1 MTIAE
6 RRMERMLGSV
16 AHVFDWFRDGPF
28 ERHRADPGIA
38 DFTFG
43 NPQELPLP
51 GLVDA
56 LQRHA
61 VPQDKD
67 WFAYKFSEPEPRRVV
82 AESLRR
88 RTGIAFRPED
98 IALTAGA
105 FGALGVTIRA
115 LCDVDDEVIF
125 LSPPWFFYEL
135 MIVSSGATP
144 VRVRLAGTGLR
155 PRPRRD
161 RRGHHAAH
169 PGDHRQQPQQPDGP
183 DLPRTRAG
191 RARPGPGGSL
201 GASRPAD
208 RAHLGR
214 GLQPDRL
221 RRHRVPQPG
230 ARLRRHDD
238 DLHLR
243 QDAAGARPADRLR
256 GDVAGLPRPRVDGLP
271 DHGPAAG
278 RGLGLPERPPAARR
292 SPTSRTL
299 SIDIGALQARRD
311 RMVPA
316 LTEMGYEV
324 TRPEGTFYA
333 MVRSPDPDDVAFT
346 ARLAELGALVLPG
359 VDRRVARL
367 VPPLAHGQRRDG
379 RTRPRGVPARPRLR
393 YWAYGQVHPQQAGG
407 RQHQAAH
414 RGPPV
419 RARQRLGRGP
429 AERRGRERA
438 TSPSTPGTSTR
449 RGISA

>member
-67 WFAYKFSEPEPRRVV
+67 WFAYKFSEPEPRQVV
-82 AESLRR
+82 ADSLRR

-135 MIVSSGATP
+135 MIVV
-144 VRVRLAGTGLR
+144 VRGHAGPRPAPGTGLR

-169 PGDHRQQPQQPDGP
+169 PGHHRQQPQQPDRP
-183 DLPRTRAG
+183 DLPRPASLAASAGSSRASERHG
-191 RARPGPGGSL
+191 RPI
-201 GASRPAD
+201 
-208 RAHLGR
+208 AHLGR

-230 ARLRRHDD
+230 PRLRPHDD

-243 QDAAGARPADRLR
+243 QDTAGARPADRLR
-256 GDVAGLPRPRVDGLP
+256 GDVAGFPRPRVDGLP
-271 DHGPAAG
+271 DHGPAAR
-278 RGLGLPERPPAARR
+278 RGLGLPERPPAARHRR
-292 SPTSRTL
+292 SRGPLRRHR
-299 SIDIGALQARRD
+299 GAPGAAR
-311 RMVPA
+311 
-316 LTEMGYEV
+316 
-324 TRPEGTFYA
+324 
-333 MVRSPDPDDVAFT
+333 PDGP
-346 ARLAELGALVLPG
+346 GA
-359 VDRRVARL
+359 
-367 VPPLAHGQRRDG
+367 DG
-379 RTRPRGVPARPRLR
+379 RWATR
-393 YWAYGQVHPQQAGG
+393 
-407 RQHQAAH
+407 
-414 RGPPV
+414 
-419 RARQRLGRGP
+419 
-429 AERRGRERA
+429 
-438 TSPSTPGTSTR
+438 
-449 RGISA
+449 